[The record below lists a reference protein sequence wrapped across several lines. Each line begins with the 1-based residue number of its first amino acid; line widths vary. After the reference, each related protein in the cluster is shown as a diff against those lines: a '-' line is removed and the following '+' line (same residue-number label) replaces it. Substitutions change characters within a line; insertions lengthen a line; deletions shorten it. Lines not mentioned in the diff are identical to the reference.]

1 MIAWEIA
8 SALLAALEA
17 AFDADGA
24 PCVRTY
30 VSDGSVV
37 FDFDETLAV
46 EWERNEP
53 YPRTGDGSAS
63 SPADI
68 SSGIVAMQSVFNI
81 IVMRHTP
88 WPDEVGTPPIPAVI
102 QANAEIV
109 HADAKRVLDT
119 LCRKIG
125 DGTLFGTCGEVT
137 LYSQQM
143 FGPDGGTVGSTTRI
157 AVAQ

>member
-1 MIAWEIA
+1 MTPWEIA
-8 SALLAALEA
+8 TALLEALEA
-17 AFDADGA
+17 SFDAAGA
-24 PCVRTY
+24 PCVRNY

-53 YPRTGDGSAS
+53 YPRVGDESAS
-63 SPADI
+63 TPADF
-68 SSGIVAMQSVFNI
+68 SSGIIAMQSVFNI

-88 WPDEVGTPPIPAVI
+88 WPDEVGTPPKPSVL
-102 QANAEIV
+102 QANAAIV
-109 HADAKRVLDT
+109 HADALRVLTT
-119 LCRKIG
+119 LSDGIKN
-125 DGTLFGTCGEVT
+125 GTLFGPCAQVT

-157 AVAQ
+157 AVA

>member
-1 MIAWEIA
+1 VTPWEQA
-8 SALLAALEA
+8 EALLAAMEA

-24 PCVRTY
+24 PCVRNY

-53 YPRTGDGSAS
+53 WPVVGDGSAS
-63 SPADI
+63 SPSDF
-68 SSGIVAMQSVFNI
+68 SSGIIAMQSVFSI

-88 WPDEVGTPPIPAVI
+88 WPDEVGTPPIPSVI
-102 QANAEIV
+102 HANAEIV
-109 HADAKRVLDT
+109 HADALRVLT
-119 LCRKIG
+119 ALSTAIK
-125 DGTLFGTCGEVT
+125 DGVFGVCAQVT
-137 LYSQQM
+137 LYNQQM

-157 AVAQ
+157 AIA